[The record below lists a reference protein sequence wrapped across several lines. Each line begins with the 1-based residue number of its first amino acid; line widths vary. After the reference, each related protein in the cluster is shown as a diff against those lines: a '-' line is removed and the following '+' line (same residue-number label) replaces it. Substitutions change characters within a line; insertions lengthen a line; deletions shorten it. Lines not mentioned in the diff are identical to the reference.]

1 MATDDLL
8 RKRRD
13 PTAPGLVDPTRP
25 LTVVRGLP
33 VQAPAVPD
41 PSLLAPTRADI
52 PSVSVLTAAPYRP
65 IRAGLQ
71 DVVDEFQRAEG
82 GARGVGAAAR
92 SVLGQAVNS
101 RMAMGRSMATN
112 IGGALGIM
120 AKPFADFGA
129 GLLGVERQPAAV
141 SPPAAAASAPVP
153 EFRVPAGILPASPQ
167 GTALLTQG
175 VTPPPAAPRQ
185 PTPEEQVA
193 FFERGP
199 PRALT
204 PDGPPVYSTGSGT
217 SGTAQFGNRAVQ
229 TIPSNYGAGRTN
241 VVPSF
246 VPDGYNPASA
256 LNFTPP
262 RPGAQSSR
270 PRGASSRAEARSQQ
284 LDSMLQQIIRQAQQ
298 TPGSYGELFARKGT
312 LAALG
317 ALGPLAQAAGSN
329 VIQGVGDELQAD
341 TARYG
346 IDTGFLS
353 NLGDQNVR
361 ARGDDLQFESNL
373 GNQNVNREGNLLQE
387 IIARDNQRV
396 NREGNFLQAQTA
408 REAAERQAQGAVAA
422 AQLGLTRDA
431 NKPVTVDQLKAQFG
445 RMLAT
450 GLNSD
455 GTALSPEQRAQ
466 VEATL
471 KQLQPGGLQLFPT
484 Q

>member
-1 MATDDLL
+1 
-8 RKRRD
+8 
-13 PTAPGLVDPTRP
+13 
-25 LTVVRGLP
+25 
-33 VQAPAVPD
+33 
-41 PSLLAPTRADI
+41 
-52 PSVSVLTAAPYRP
+52 
-65 IRAGLQ
+65 
-71 DVVDEFQRAEG
+71 
-82 GARGVGAAAR
+82 
-92 SVLGQAVNS
+92 
-101 RMAMGRSMATN
+101 
-112 IGGALGIM
+112 
-120 AKPFADFGA
+120 
-129 GLLGVERQPAAV
+129 
-141 SPPAAAASAPVP
+141 
-153 EFRVPAGILPASPQ
+153 
-167 GTALLTQG
+167 
-175 VTPPPAAPRQ
+175 
-185 PTPEEQVA
+185 
-193 FFERGP
+193 
-199 PRALT
+199 
-204 PDGPPVYSTGSGT
+204 
-217 SGTAQFGNRAVQ
+217 
-229 TIPSNYGAGRTN
+229 
-241 VVPSF
+241 
-246 VPDGYNPASA
+246 
-256 LNFTPP
+256 
-262 RPGAQSSR
+262 
-270 PRGASSRAEARSQQ
+270 
-284 LDSMLQQIIRQAQQ
+284 MLQQIIRQAQQ